1 MTISNDPHGVGG
13 SRSSVSIGVYCCFSG
28 LDSVLMFT
36 GGQGD
41 GSPSLPSKGSRVGG
55 NSVTRWNHL

>member
-13 SRSSVSIGVYCCFSG
+13 ARSSVSGGVQCCFSG
-28 LDSVLMFT
+28 LDSVLVFT

-41 GSPSLPSKGSRVGG
+41 GSPSLPSKGSWVRG
-55 NSVTRWNHL
+55 NSVTR